1 MLFMLFLS
9 NSQNCCAQT
18 FRLKI
23 NGNSTAENKTIDSLQ
38 YKNIHQNIKSIDNEI
53 NIISE
58 KLYKIGY
65 LENQI
70 EGKNK
75 SSDSSYIVKFRL
87 GEQIKTIHIYIGRNL
102 LKNNFVSFLKIK
114 DTVINCKDTELFLNY
129 TLQKLERNG
138 FAFAKLKLTSFR
150 KENNAFYAELNFE
163 SEEQRRLNSIVVK
176 FPENN
181 RIDKFPNNSLS
192 QINHKYKNK
201 IFNKEITDK
210 IYDDFEKFSFINQ
223 IKYPEILF
231 TKDTTKVYVYLE
243 KKKSNLFD
251 GFIGFSNNE
260 NKKIIFNGYLN
271 ILLENILNT
280 GEELSFYWKN
290 DGNKQKIFK
299 AGIDMPYLFKSPLNL
314 KAQIQIFKQD
324 STFQNTKNNIDLG
337 YLINHNSRIFIGYQA
352 TESSDIQNTNNK
364 IISDYK
370 SSFATTSFKYTKF
383 ESENLTFPNK
393 AKIEFTAGFGKRNT
407 NNSAATVGNSNQFQ
421 ISFEAMYNFYLN
433 KNNYINIKSQNYFLQ
448 SQNYIANE
456 LFRFGGFNSIRGFEE
471 NSLQAKSLQAILT
484 EYRYIVSQKL
494 YLHSIIDY
502 CNYKDPF
509 TQKNTNNSKNI
520 IGIGLGIGVQ
530 TKTGLLKI
538 TISNGL
544 VENGEKKFYNTI
556 INICYNVKF

>member
-150 KENNAFYAELNFE
+150 KENSAFYAELNFE